1 MHILHV
7 DDEPLFLELTKI
19 YLERNAGV
27 KVTHCTSAAEA
38 LDLVESI
45 EFDAIISD
53 YEMPG
58 MNGIELLFEL
68 RSADITTPFI
78 IFTGRSRQDVVI
90 EALNKGADLYIQKGG
105 DARSQF
111 AELGNA
117 VARAVL
123 KYRFETE
130 THESKRRIADIF
142 HHLPDA
148 TFAIDCSGRVIAWN
162 RAMEKMTGV
171 KAGTIIGNGDQSYS
185 VPFYGVARPTLV
197 DYILH
202 PDDEIPLS
210 YLLLRRDQG
219 EIIVETET
227 ATLRGEPVVL
237 WAKAT
242 LLYDKNGEITG
253 AIESVRDITAQKK
266 AEKALIAADE
276 YRRTLIEAHIDPL
289 VTIAADGRIEDVNAA
304 TEVLTGR
311 TRDELIGTGF
321 CSLFTD
327 PVSAEGICRRA
338 FAGETAR
345 EHPLHV
351 RNADGE
357 IQLVIFYG
365 TLYRGRDGV
374 VRGVFAELHEPV
386 PCSCKDGGCACSGED
401 QSASTI
407 HLDIIS
413 HDLAN
418 ALSTASGYA
427 DLLNGMV
434 DGEAGR
440 IADAITLTLR
450 RGQEVIRRIN
460 SVRRFGMIRNGSAG
474 IRFIPLDRVI
484 KNEILHFP
492 GISIVYE
499 GTESIVLA
507 DDLVGEILW
516 NLLDNSVRHGGS
528 GVSIRIVVW
537 EEGDSVTVSVE
548 DTGPGI
554 PLGKRSTVVSGG
566 EGHGLGII
574 RELVTRYGGDFSI
587 SDRVSGKP
595 GEGANIRFSL
605 RNAYGE
611 DGTIRSDDG
620 ARVLE
625 VQGST
630 SLSGGAE

>member
-1 MHILHV
+1 MEPAMHILHV

-53 YEMPG
+53 YEMPD
-58 MNGIELLFEL
+58 MNGLEFLFEL
-68 RSADITTPFI
+68 RSANITTPFI
-78 IFTGRSRQDVVI
+78 IFTGRGRQDVVI

-117 VARAVL
+117 VAKAVL

-130 THESKRRIADIF
+130 NHESKRRIADIF

-171 KAGTIIGNGDQSYS
+171 KAGTIIGTGDHAYS
-185 VPFYGVARPTLV
+185 VPFYGVAEPTLV

-202 PDDEIPLS
+202 PDEEIPLS
-210 YLLLRRDQG
+210 YLLLRKDQG
-219 EIIVETET
+219 EIIVETEK

-266 AEKALIAADE
+266 AETALIAADE

-304 TEVLTGR
+304 TEALTGR
-311 TRDELIGTGF
+311 TRDDLIGTGF

-327 PVSAEGICRRA
+327 PVSAEEICRRA
-338 FAGETAR
+338 FSGEPAR
-345 EHPLHV
+345 EYPLHV
-351 RNADGE
+351 RNADGKTR
-357 IQLVIFYG
+357 LVIFYG

-386 PCSCKDGGCACSGED
+386 HGSCSKERCACSGANH
-401 QSASTI
+401 SASTL
-407 HLDIIS
+407 HLDIIT
-413 HDLAN
+413 HDLGN
-418 ALSTASGYA
+418 ALSTAAGYA

-440 IADAITLTLR
+440 VADAITLTLG
-450 RGQEVIRRIN
+450 RGQEVIRRMK
-460 SVRRFGMIRNGSAG
+460 SVRRFGMIRNGNADLQM
-474 IRFIPLDRVI
+474 IPLDCIIRG
-484 KNEILHFP
+484 EIRHFP
-492 GISIVYE
+492 GVSIRYE

-516 NLLDNSVRHGGS
+516 NLLDNSVRHGRAGCLDPH
-528 GVSIRIVVW
+528 RCM
-537 EEGDSVTVSVE
+537 
-548 DTGPGI
+548 
-554 PLGKRSTVVSGG
+554 GG
-566 EGHGLGII
+566 G
-574 RELVTRYGGDFSI
+574 
-587 SDRVSGKP
+587 
-595 GEGANIRFSL
+595 
-605 RNAYGE
+605 
-611 DGTIRSDDG
+611 
-620 ARVLE
+620 
-625 VQGST
+625 
-630 SLSGGAE
+630 

>member
-1 MHILHV
+1 MISLNSGVIRAEKNQMTRLYHTMEPAMHILHV

-53 YEMPG
+53 YEMPD
-58 MNGIELLFEL
+58 MNGLEFLFEL
-68 RSADITTPFI
+68 RSANITTPFI
-78 IFTGRSRQDVVI
+78 IFTGRGRQDVVI

-117 VARAVL
+117 VAKAVL

-130 THESKRRIADIF
+130 NHESKRRIADIF

-171 KAGTIIGNGDQSYS
+171 KAGTIIGTGDHAYS
-185 VPFYGVARPTLV
+185 VPFYGVAEPTLV

-202 PDDEIPLS
+202 PDEEIPLS
-210 YLLLRRDQG
+210 YLLLRKDQG
-219 EIIVETET
+219 EIIVETEK

-242 LLYDKNGEITG
+242 LLYDTNGEITG

-266 AEKALIAADE
+266 AEKALMAADE

-289 VTIAADGRIEDVNAA
+289 VTIAADGQIEDVNAA

-311 TRDELIGTGF
+311 TRDDLIGTWF

-327 PVSAEGICRRA
+327 PVSAEKICRRA
-338 FAGETAR
+338 FSGETAR

-351 RNADGE
+351 KNADGKT
-357 IQLVIFYG
+357 QLVIFYG

-386 PCSCKDGGCACSGED
+386 PCSCSKERCACSGANH
-401 QSASTI
+401 SASTL
-407 HLDIIS
+407 HLDIIT
-413 HDLAN
+413 HDLGN
-418 ALSTASGYA
+418 ALSTAAGYA

-440 IADAITLTLR
+440 VADAITLTLG
-450 RGQEVIRRIN
+450 RGQEVIRR
-460 SVRRFGMIRNGSAG
+460 M
-474 IRFIPLDRVI
+474 
-484 KNEILHFP
+484 K
-492 GISIVYE
+492 
-499 GTESIVLA
+499 
-507 DDLVGEILW
+507 
-516 NLLDNSVRHGGS
+516 
-528 GVSIRIVVW
+528 
-537 EEGDSVTVSVE
+537 SVTEVW
-548 DTGPGI
+548 DDQ
-554 PLGKRSTVVSGG
+554 KRQRGS
-566 EGHGLGII
+566 
-574 RELVTRYGGDFSI
+574 
-587 SDRVSGKP
+587 P
-595 GEGANIRFSL
+595 
-605 RNAYGE
+605 
-611 DGTIRSDDG
+611 DDP
-620 ARVLE
+620 A
-625 VQGST
+625 
-630 SLSGGAE
+630 